1 MAVSLFTLSYVL
13 QRVQECTFF
22 GMGVAMRC
30 SRNVETVLWSIRER
44 VGVIRK
50 KRLCADKGVHSYLP
64 YTDMETH
71 VLTGLR
77 DTIAI
82 HCGCPSNGVWCLC
95 IILLV
100 VTAYKSLST
109 ETVKVI

>member
-1 MAVSLFTLSYVL
+1 MFWGVD
-13 QRVQECTFF
+13 F

-50 KRLCADKGVHSYLP
+50 KRLCADKSVHSYLP
-64 YTDMETH
+64 YTDVEDH

-77 DTIAI
+77 DTIR
-82 HCGCPSNGVWCLC
+82 CGCPSAGVWCLRNPVGC
-95 IILLV
+95 DCVQIVINRNRQSC
-100 VTAYKSLST
+100 YKRAPT
-109 ETVKVI
+109 